1 MPFSPDL
8 APLRPVPD
16 AVASRRRRVPRLSG
30 QAARF
35 LVVGGVATVVDI
47 GLFNLLH
54 YAVGVGPL
62 TAKVLSTVVAGVVA
76 FLGNREFSFGDQRG
90 TSVRRQVVAFS
101 LVSVAA
107 LLLNLLPLA
116 FARYGLGL
124 TGVVALNTSANVV
137 GLALATAFRFYG
149 CRRWVF
155 PQVADVAPDAA
166 LSVEPA
172 RLAA

>member
-16 AVASRRRRVPRLSG
+16 TATPRRLSGHRLSG
-30 QAARF
+30 QALRF

-47 GLFNLLH
+47 GLFNVLH
-54 YAVGVGPL
+54 FGMGVGPL
-62 TAKVLSTVVAGVVA
+62 SAKVASTVVAGVVA
-76 FLGNREFSFGDQRG
+76 FVGNREFSFGDQRG
-90 TSVRRQVVAFS
+90 RSVRRQAVAFAA
-101 LVSVAA
+101 VSAAA
-107 LLLNLLPLA
+107 LLLTLLPLA
-116 FARYGLGL
+116 VARYGLGL
-124 TGVVALNTSANVV
+124 TGAVSLNAAANVV

-155 PQVADVAPDAA
+155 PPAVVEPLADAA
-166 LSVEPA
+166 PREPV